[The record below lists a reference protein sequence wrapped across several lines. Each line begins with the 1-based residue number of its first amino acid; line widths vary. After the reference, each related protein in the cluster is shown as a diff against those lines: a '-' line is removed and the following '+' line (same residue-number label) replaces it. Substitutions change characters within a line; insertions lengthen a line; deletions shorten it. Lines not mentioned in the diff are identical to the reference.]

1 MTAWVRRWFR
11 RWQDRGALPRLL
23 GYDLRAVA
31 QSLSALFAL
40 AVASVVAGLVLGGST
55 DRLDELPGL
64 LLIVPATIALR
75 GNIFGAMGSRL
86 GTSIHAGT
94 FHFSFRP
101 ATVVGQNVFAS
112 LTLTLVMSLALGV
125 LAKATAVGF
134 GISESISLA
143 DFVVISVVGGLLASV
158 IVMVIALALT
168 AGSVFYDL
176 DPDNVTAP
184 LVTAAGDVVT
194 LPALLLAARI
204 VDRSTLSDVLAVALA
219 AVTAVALAAVLATG
233 SVAIRQILRESIPV
247 LVLAGLFDLLAG
259 LTVEKQLADF
269 GSLPALLV
277 FLPGFLAVAGALG
290 GILSSR
296 LSTKLHLGLIGPAA
310 VPTRPARTDIAGT
323 FGLALPGFAVTA
335 LLAHLG
341 ARSLDLASPGIFDL
355 LGLALVCGAVVT
367 VVVAAVAY
375 YGTIAAVR
383 FGVDPDTYG
392 IPLVTSVLD
401 LVGAFVLVLAVE
413 ALIL

>member
-1 MTAWVRRWFR
+1 MIAATRRWR
-11 RWQDRGALPRLL
+11 DRGALGWLL
-23 GYDLRAVA
+23 GYDRRAVG
-31 QSLSALFAL
+31 QSLTALFLL
-40 AVASVVAGLVLGGST
+40 AVASVVAGLVLGDST
-55 DRLDELPGL
+55 ERLDELPGL
-64 LLIVPATIALR
+64 LLMVPATIALR

-94 FHFSFRP
+94 FHWSFRP
-101 ATVVGQNVFAS
+101 ATVVGQNVYAS
-112 LTLTLVMSLALGV
+112 MTLTLVMSLALGA
-125 LAKATAVGF
+125 LAKAIAVGF
-134 GISESISLA
+134 GIAESISLA
-143 DFVVISVVGGLLASV
+143 DFVVISVVGGLLASAV
-158 IVMVIALALT
+158 VLVIALALT

-194 LPALLLAARI
+194 LPALLIAAMI
-204 VDRSTLSDVLAVALA
+204 VDRSTLSDALAVGLVVVTLGSVV
-219 AVTAVALAAVLATG
+219 AVVATG
-233 SVAIRQILRESIPV
+233 SEGIRQILRESVPV

-310 VPTRPARTDIAGT
+310 LPTRPARGDIAAT
-323 FGLALPGFAVTA
+323 FGLAIPAFVVTA
-335 LLAHLG
+335 LLAQLG
-341 ARSLDLASPGIFDL
+341 AEWLALTSPGTVDL
-355 LGLALVCGAVVT
+355 LGLSLVGGALVT
-367 VVVAAVAY
+367 VVVTAVAY

-392 IPLVTSVLD
+392 IPLVTSILD
-401 LVGAFVLVLAVE
+401 LVGAFVLVLTVE
-413 ALIL
+413 ALVL

>member
-1 MTAWVRRWFR
+1 MIAVRRWLY
-11 RWQDRGALPRLL
+11 RWRGRGALGWLL
-23 GYDLRAVA
+23 GHDLRAVS
-31 QSLSALFAL
+31 QSLAALFLL
-40 AVASVVAGLVLGGST
+40 AVASVVAGLVLGDST
-55 DRLDELPGL
+55 ERLDELPGL

-94 FHFSFRP
+94 FNWSFRP
-101 ATVVGQNVFAS
+101 ATVVGQNVYAS
-112 LTLTLVMSLALGV
+112 LTLTLVMSLALGA

-134 GISESISLA
+134 GIAESISLA
-143 DFVVISVVGGLLASV
+143 DFVVISVVGGLLASAV
-158 IVMVIALALT
+158 VLVIALALT
-168 AGSVFYDL
+168 AGSVLYDL

-194 LPALLLAARI
+194 LPALLIAATI
-204 VDRSTLSDVLAVALA
+204 VDRSTLSDALAVALVVVTLA
-219 AVTAVALAAVLATG
+219 SVVAVVATG
-233 SVAIRQILRESIPV
+233 SEGIRQILRESVPV

-310 VPTRPARTDIAGT
+310 VPTRPARGDIGGT
-323 FGLALPGFAVTA
+323 FGLAIPAFVVTA
-335 LLAHLG
+335 LLAQLG
-341 ARSLDLASPGIFDL
+341 AEWLDLTSPGTVDL
-355 LGLALVCGAVVT
+355 LGLSLVGGALVT

-392 IPLVTSVLD
+392 IPLVTSILD